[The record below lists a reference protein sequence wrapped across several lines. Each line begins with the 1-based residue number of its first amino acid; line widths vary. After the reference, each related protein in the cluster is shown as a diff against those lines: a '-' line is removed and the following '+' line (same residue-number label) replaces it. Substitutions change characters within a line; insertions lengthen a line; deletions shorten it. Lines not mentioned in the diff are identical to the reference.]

1 MSSTSQYFVFFYIKM
16 KLEDGIK
23 KKIVK
28 KNLSQL
34 EGTFQTCNPG
44 IEFKIIS

>member
-1 MSSTSQYFVFFYIKM
+1 ME
-16 KLEDGIK
+16 LK
-23 KKIVK
+23 KKLIVK
-28 KNLSQL
+28 KTSKSL